1 MHCEQANPEIKPVSC
16 IKTRSQ
22 YRASQQSQVENQ
34 KTSNNSAAKV
44 KDLSQES
51 LAVVMDLPKEDNF
64 AVDHCSNVA
73 QARATD
79 LVLPTTELEVAEIA

>member
-1 MHCEQANPEIKPVSC
+1 M
-16 IKTRSQ
+16 
-22 YRASQQSQVENQ
+22 
-34 KTSNNSAAKV
+34 
-44 KDLSQES
+44 
-51 LAVVMDLPKEDNF
+51 VMDLPKEDNF